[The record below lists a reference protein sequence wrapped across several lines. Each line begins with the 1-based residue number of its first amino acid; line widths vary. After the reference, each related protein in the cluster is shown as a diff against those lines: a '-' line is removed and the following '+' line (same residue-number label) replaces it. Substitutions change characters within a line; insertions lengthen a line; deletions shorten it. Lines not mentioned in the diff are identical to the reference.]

1 MKGSRISELVD
12 LVLLAADINLFVS
25 HKDVNILNGEYLK
38 LWTQKF
44 SRGVERIFQEVR
56 TIRQIPLPPPP
67 LSHNVPKIE
76 VRDCAIIT
84 WRGEGEMGEIP
95 PSH

>member
-1 MKGSRISELVD
+1 MKVSRISELVD

-25 HKDVNILNGEYLK
+25 HKDVNILNSEYLK

-44 SRGVERIFQEVR
+44 SKGVARIFQEVR

-67 LSHNVPKIE
+67 PTMSPKLRLGT
-76 VRDCAIIT
+76 VQ
-84 WRGEGEMGEIP
+84 
-95 PSH
+95 